1 MKLRKLAPRYLFVTG
16 TDTGAGKTILTALLL
31 AQAQAHL
38 SPRKTVA
45 ALKPFCSGGRSDAE
59 LLFAMQQRGPRPVI
73 ARLEEVNPFHYA
85 APLAPARAA
94 QLERRRVR
102 IEDALAAI
110 ESIKADT
117 VLIEGAGGLLAP
129 LGAGFSAL
137 DLIEQL
143 EAEVIVAAPNRLGV
157 LNHARLTVE
166 ALQHRGLRRI
176 RIALIEPGQP
186 DEAAVYNRE
195 DLARLIRPL
204 PVITIGHLQD
214 CRTDPAFLEE
224 AARGM
229 AKSLAQL
236 LPTRVLKSHRRL
248 SPVR

>member
-1 MKLRKLAPRYLFVTG
+1 MKLSKLAPRYLFITG

-31 AQAQAHL
+31 AHAQAHL

-59 LLFAMQQRGPRPVI
+59 LLFAMQQRGSRPVVS
-73 ARLEEVNPFHYA
+73 RLDQVNPFHYS
-85 APLAPARAA
+85 APLSPARAA

-102 IEDALAAI
+102 IEEALAAI
-110 ESIKADT
+110 ESIQADT

-129 LGAGFSAL
+129 LGVSFSAL
-137 DLIEQL
+137 ELIEQL
-143 EAEVIVAAPNRLGV
+143 DAEVIVAAPNRLGV

-176 RIALIEPGQP
+176 RIALIETSAP
-186 DEAAVYNRE
+186 DKSAAYNRT
-195 DLARLIRPL
+195 DLASLVRPL
-204 PVITIGHLQD
+204 PVVTIGHLRN
-214 CRTDPAFLEE
+214 CRADPGFLEA

-236 LPTRVLKSHRRL
+236 LPR
-248 SPVR
+248 